1 MKKIK
6 IWASK
11 SIFAK
16 REIYPGELIS
26 LNNVKFQRPGNFL
39 NCSEF
44 EKINKKT

>member
-1 MKKIK
+1 MMVKKIRKIEKILGSPVIKISKMKKNQK

-26 LNNVKFQRPGNFL
+26 
-39 NCSEF
+39 
-44 EKINKKT
+44 